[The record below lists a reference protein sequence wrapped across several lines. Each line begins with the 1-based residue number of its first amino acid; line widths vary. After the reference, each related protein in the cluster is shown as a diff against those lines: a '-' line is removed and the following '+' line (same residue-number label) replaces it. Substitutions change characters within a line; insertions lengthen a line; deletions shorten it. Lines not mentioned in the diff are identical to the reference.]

1 MQTETIIKGL
11 LIPVSMIAYVVIAK
25 VVHLRPELI
34 TNLFSQTSNA
44 QSLTL
49 QQRAIACKIPEAEVK
64 VMDRKTLND
73 KVADCEAS
81 KK

>member
-1 MQTETIIKGL
+1 MTENIIKGL
-11 LIPVSMIAYVVIAK
+11 LIPVSMLFYFVIAR

-34 TNLFSQTSNA
+34 TNLFTQTSNA

-49 QQRAIACKIPEAEVK
+49 QQRAIACGISEGDVK
-64 VMDRKTLND
+64 AMNRKTLND
-73 KVADCEAS
+73 KVADCEGA